1 MSMGVRIYT
10 GLVFLIFV
18 ILALNVYLDITNIA
32 KCEDAG
38 GVWVKT
44 ACINPTAV
52 IEVN

>member
-1 MSMGVRIYT
+1 MAMGVRIYM

-18 ILALNVYLDITNIA
+18 TLALNVYLDITNIS

-44 ACINPTAV
+44 ACVNPSAI
-52 IEVN
+52 IEVK